1 MMYVFY
7 LNSNIH
13 NFLFLTEI
21 RFSLAGPDLAKY
33 GFYQFQSVLF
43 IDEIVIS
50 LETAF
55 WQTSI
60 QSQSVVKILKRS
72 DKY

>member
-13 NFLFLTEI
+13 NFLFLTEV

-33 GFYQFQSVLF
+33 GFYQLQSVLF